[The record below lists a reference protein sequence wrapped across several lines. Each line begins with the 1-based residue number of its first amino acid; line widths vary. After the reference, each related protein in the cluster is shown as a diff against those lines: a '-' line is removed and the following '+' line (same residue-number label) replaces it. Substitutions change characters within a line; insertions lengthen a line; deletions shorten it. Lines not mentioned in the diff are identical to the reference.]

1 MPGPTQGFIQKL
13 LAAAVSPGLPSG
25 TLAASVNLTSQTA
38 PSSPAGGFVL
48 YVDSAD
54 SKLKAKSSGGTVT
67 VLALP

>member
-13 LAAAVSPGLPSG
+13 LAAAVSPGLPGG
-25 TLAASVNLTSQTA
+25 TVAASVNLTPGTA
-38 PSSPAGGFVL
+38 PVAPASGFVL
-48 YVDSAD
+48 YTDSAD